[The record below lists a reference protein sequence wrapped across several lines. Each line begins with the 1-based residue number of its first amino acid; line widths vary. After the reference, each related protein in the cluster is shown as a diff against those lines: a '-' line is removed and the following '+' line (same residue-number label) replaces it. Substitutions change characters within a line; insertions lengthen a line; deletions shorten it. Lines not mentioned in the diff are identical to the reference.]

1 MTEDSIDACDRDWK
15 LSDCGRLT
23 CRQRKSAG
31 RGSYVWS
38 KGRCNSL
45 RQAVRNQ
52 GDALIECPL
61 RIDGDCDCRGAAAH
75 DRQVFWR
82 GRQREV
88 PNGLTVR
95 AIVVV
100 TMGSDPRVGR
110 AREQS
115 GATTKARSA
124 YQDFALWKD
133 ADPDEPSSPL
143 LFICIESVWWVGD
156 GDIK

>member
-1 MTEDSIDACDRDWK
+1 VIVTVAVLPRMIVKFFGVAV
-15 LSDCGRLT
+15 
-23 CRQRKSAG
+23 SA
-31 RGSYVWS
+31 
-38 KGRCNSL
+38 K
-45 RQAVRNQ
+45 
-52 GDALIECPL
+52 
-61 RIDGDCDCRGAAAH
+61 
-75 DRQVFWR
+75 F
-82 GRQREV
+82 